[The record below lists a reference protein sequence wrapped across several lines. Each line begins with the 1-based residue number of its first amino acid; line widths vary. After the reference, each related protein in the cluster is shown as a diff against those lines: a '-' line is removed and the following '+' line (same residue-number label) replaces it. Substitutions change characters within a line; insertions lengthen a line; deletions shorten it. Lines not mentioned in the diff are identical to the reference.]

1 LAFVSVL
8 SFKNASK
15 VPSLPLLRFCA
26 GEVFCGF
33 WPVSGEGCARV
44 VEDVTC
50 EDAAADMFTRETAKK
65 SESSK
70 ESQSVYG
77 KKSFHGARKLLQK
90 KALKS

>member
-1 LAFVSVL
+1 MSFL

-33 WPVSGEGCARV
+33 WPVSGEGRVRV
-44 VEDVTC
+44 V
-50 EDAAADMFTRETAKK
+50 EDAAADMFTRETAN
-65 SESSK
+65 EGGV
-70 ESQSVYG
+70 QQRARASVE

-90 KALKS
+90 KKHSRADNTQC